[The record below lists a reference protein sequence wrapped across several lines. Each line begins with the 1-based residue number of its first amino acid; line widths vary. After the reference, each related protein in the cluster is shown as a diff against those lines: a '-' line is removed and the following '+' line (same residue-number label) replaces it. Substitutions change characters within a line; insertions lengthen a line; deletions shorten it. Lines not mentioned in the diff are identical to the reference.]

1 MKKGIDYKQKF
12 EMGGITLY
20 NGDCVPIM
28 RNLPDC
34 SVDAIISDPP
44 YGIDFKSSH
53 TDNHDKIANDSF
65 EDFNAALPVWL
76 DEFARILTPTGVACC
91 CCGGGG
97 KTPVSAIFTLEL
109 AKHGL
114 KLIQTLI
121 WDKKTIGLGWRY
133 RPSYETILVFSKDQD
148 GYNWFTERNDISN
161 IRRYNNIIP
170 QKDDHPTPK
179 PVNLMRDLIEL
190 HTQEGM
196 LVLDPFMGG
205 GTTPVAAAIENRRC
219 IGIELVPKYFEIAKR
234 RVWDEVSQLN
244 LFR

>member
-1 MKKGIDYKQKF
+1 MEKGVEYIDKY
-12 EMGGITLY
+12 EMGGVTLY

-28 RNLPDC
+28 RGLPAE
-34 SVDAIISDPP
+34 SVDAIVSDPP
-44 YGIDFKSSH
+44 YGIDFLSSH

-65 EDFNAALPVWL
+65 EDFTAALPVWL
-76 DEFARILTPTGVACC
+76 DEFHRLLTPTGVACC

-97 KTPVSAIFTLEL
+97 KTPVSAIFTMELE
-109 AKHGL
+109 KHGF

-133 RPSYETILVFSKDQD
+133 RPSYETILVFSKTQD
-148 GYNWFTERNDISN
+148 DYNWFTERKDISN

-170 QKDDHPTPK
+170 QKEDHPTPK
-179 PVNLMRDLIEL
+179 PVGLMRDLIEL

-205 GTTPVAAAIENRRC
+205 GTTPVAAAMENRRC